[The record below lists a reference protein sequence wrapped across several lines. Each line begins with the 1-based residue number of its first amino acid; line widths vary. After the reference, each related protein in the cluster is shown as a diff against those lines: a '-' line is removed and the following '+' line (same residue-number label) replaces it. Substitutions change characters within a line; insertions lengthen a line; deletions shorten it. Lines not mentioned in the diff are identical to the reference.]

1 MKNHIIDATI
11 TAETI
16 TNVNTGLSGIEQEI
30 ATFSIVLDAAQRKHS
45 LRIGTRNETF
55 CREMIDLAR
64 EHPQLIPAAIDLAAI
79 ERDIAARDTLT
90 PMLFRL
96 KALTRQVEDTHIA
109 LGVDIYNGS
118 RAMYKAVKPLG
129 LISGVAEII
138 TRIGQRFAGQG
149 RRKPAPET
157 GSLDSSTL

>member
-1 MKNHIIDATI
+1 MKNYIIDATI

-16 TNVNTGLSGIEQEI
+16 TNISGGLTGIEQEI
-30 ATFSIVLDAAQRKHS
+30 ATFALTLDAAQRKHS

-55 CREMIDLAR
+55 CREMMDLAQDR
-64 EHPQLIPAAIDLAAI
+64 PELFPAGIDLAAL
-79 ERDIAARDTLT
+79 ERDVAARDKLT
-90 PMLFRL
+90 PILFRL

-109 LGVDIYNGS
+109 LGVDIYNGT
-118 RAMYKAVKPLG
+118 RAMYKAVKPLA
-129 LISGVAEII
+129 LINGVAEII
-138 TRIGQRFAGQG
+138 ARIGQRFAGQG